1 MLMEAKA
8 RVKYLRM
15 SPRKVRLVADL
26 IRGQQ
31 VDQAIAVLR
40 NVRKRAADPVRKVL
54 RSAAANAISEVGSA
68 RLHASDLK
76 ITQIH
81 VDGGPSY
88 RRFRPAA
95 MGRAHRYKHRTCH
108 ISVVVQGEAREE
120 RSRRRA
126 S

>member
-8 RVKYLRM
+8 KVKYLRM

-26 IRGQQ
+26 IRGKQ

-40 NVRKRAADPVRKVL
+40 AVRKRAADPVRKVV
-54 RSAAANAISEVGSA
+54 RSAAANAISEAGSA
-68 RLHASDLK
+68 RLHASDLTVTR
-76 ITQIH
+76 II

-88 RRFRPAA
+88 RRFRAGP
-95 MGRAHRYKHRTCH
+95 MGRANRYKHRTCH

>member
-1 MLMEAKA
+1 MLMTAKA
-8 RVKYLRM
+8 KAKYLRM

-26 IRGQQ
+26 IRGKQ

-40 NVRKRAADPVRKVL
+40 VVRKRAAEPIRKVV
-54 RSAAANAISEVGSA
+54 RSAAANAISEAGSA
-68 RLHASDLK
+68 RLHASDLT
-76 ITQIH
+76 ISDIQ

-88 RRFRPAA
+88 RRFRAAA

-108 ISVVVQGEAREE
+108 ISVKVQGEAREE
-120 RSRRRA
+120 RSRKRT